1 MKDNPQLR
9 FILITIAVLL
19 ALMLLVV
26 VIQLAVPS
34 TDGTPTQN
42 TGLAAASGLNL
53 A

>member
-26 VIQLAVPS
+26 IIQIAVPS

-42 TGLAAASGLNL
+42 NGLAAVSGLIL